1 MKRIYLIFSLIASAA
16 GFLSLGSCEK
26 NDLRLTNDVVVEDK
40 AYLKVGYF
48 TAWARNP
55 GVQVKMN
62 NQRVSNNLTYAI
74 SFPGGGLNML
84 GSLNNDYL
92 ALPPGSNSI
101 QLSIPKAGSNTDS
114 LELYK
119 GTINLAL
126 DKKQTV
132 FLTDTVPNIQAT
144 VVADPIIDDVL
155 FGFARMKFF
164 NGIPNWP
171 SIDLYVV
178 TASAGTIVIRDI
190 GYKGVSAAFDVPI
203 GSTTFQIVRAGQPNI
218 TANQLATYTTTPTS
232 QRIYTVLTR
241 GYVGL
246 VSPDIRRPFISL
258 IVNR

>member
-1 MKRIYLIFSLIASAA
+1 MVVAA
-16 GFLSLGSCEK
+16 GFLSMGSCKK
-26 NDLRLTNDVVVEDK
+26 NTLRLTNDQLVEDQ

-74 SFPGGGLNML
+74 SFPGGGLNMG

-92 ALPPGSNSI
+92 AMPAGNNSI
-101 QLSIPKAGSNTDS
+101 KLSIPKAGTNEDS
-114 LELYK
+114 VELFS
-119 GTINLAL
+119 GSVDLAL
-126 DKKQTV
+126 NKKQTV

-178 TASAGTIVIRDI
+178 TASAGTIVVPDIR
-190 GYKGVSAAFDVPI
+190 YRGVSAPFDVPI

-218 TANQLATYTTTPTS
+218 AANQLATYNTTPTS

-241 GYVGL
+241 GYVGP